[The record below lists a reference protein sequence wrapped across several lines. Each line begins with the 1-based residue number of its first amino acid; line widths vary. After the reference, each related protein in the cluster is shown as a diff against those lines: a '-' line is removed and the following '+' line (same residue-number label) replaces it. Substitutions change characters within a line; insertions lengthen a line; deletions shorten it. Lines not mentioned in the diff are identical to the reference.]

1 MEHILQIDELPTGQF
16 AIMYYEIHMT
26 EKKQKFVITARE
38 LDGSVYT
45 FYANPVLEELL
56 KNWENKRSFVFF
68 NERVFRAQIKIVS
81 EKVIL

>member
-16 AIMYYEIHMT
+16 AIMYYDIHMT